1 MHSKSVT
8 VHKLTVNSSES
19 MQLSNNRS
27 YSGTKTSFGS
37 VSTVLCFLLYET
49 WFCCWT
55 EILHML
61 PLFVYLLRWQ
71 MNTEKYLYHVCS

>member
-49 WFCCWT
+49 KTSFRNHPRTWFCCWSDKT
-55 EILHML
+55 SIYIKFAL
-61 PLFVYLLRWQ
+61 
-71 MNTEKYLYHVCS
+71 